1 MYDRLM
7 PRSGA
12 VLAGAGITA
21 VAALAAEAADAV
33 AELPLGDCCEQAV
46 QAQATA
52 AARINVVRCMREV
65 RCGKI
70 PMMHQ
75 TGRTF
80 RCRKCRAALVGL
92 RPPPDPVPCRVRAQ
106 VRRLHGSGRG

>member
-1 MYDRLM
+1 MSMYDRSM
-7 PRSGA
+7 PMSDA
-12 VLAGAGITA
+12 VLAGAGVEA

-33 AELPLGDCCEQAV
+33 AEFPSGDCCEQAV

-52 AARINVVRCMREV
+52 AASNQVVRGMGEV

-75 TGRTF
+75 IRPTF
-80 RCRKCRAALVGL
+80 RCRKCQAI
-92 RPPPDPVPCRVRAQ
+92 PE
-106 VRRLHGSGRG
+106 